1 MNQKIINFILNID
14 VSNISKSRKDSL
26 NDIIKEI
33 KKNTLQHK
41 ASRLI
46 FICTHNSRRS
56 IFSEVWS
63 QTFIKYYNLNNIYT
77 FSGGTEVSKVYSGVI
92 NTLIKNGFKI
102 TNNKNQYNPTYSIYY
117 GKQNFNIKVKSKLY
131 SSSLNPTSNL
141 IAIMNC
147 SSAEKSCPFI
157 PGASARI
164 YLPFDDP
171 KESDGSQ
178 IEVENYRNTNLEIA
192 SSMKYL
198 FMNI

>member
-92 NTLIKNGFKI
+92 NTLIKNGFKV

-131 SSSLNPTSNL
+131 SSSLNPTSNI

-164 YLPFDDP
+164 Y
-171 KESDGSQ
+171 
-178 IEVENYRNTNLEIA
+178 
-192 SSMKYL
+192 
-198 FMNI
+198 

>member
-1 MNQKIINFILNID
+1 MNQKITNFISNLD
-14 VSNISKSRKDSL
+14 VSNISKSRKNSI
-26 NDIIKEI
+26 NDIINEI
-33 KKNTLQHK
+33 KKNTRQHK
-41 ASRLI
+41 ESRLI

-92 NTLIKNGFKI
+92 NTFIKNGFKV

-117 GKQNFNIKVKSKLY
+117 GKQNSNIKVKSKLY
-131 SSSLNPTSNL
+131 NSSLNPTSNL

-178 IEVENYRNTNLEIA
+178 IEVENYRNTNLEVA

>member
-1 MNQKIINFILNID
+1 MNQKITNFISNLD
-14 VSNISKSRKDSL
+14 VSNISKSRKDSI
-26 NDIIKEI
+26 NDIINEI
-33 KKNTLQHK
+33 KINTRQHK
-41 ASRLI
+41 ESRLI

-92 NTLIKNGFKI
+92 NTFIKNGFKV

-117 GKQNFNIKVKSKLY
+117 GKQNSNIKVKSKLY
-131 SSSLNPTSNL
+131 NSSLNPTSNL

-157 PGASARI
+157 LGASARI